1 MKRIPG
7 ATARSACK
15 IVILISSL
23 LLNVLLIHN
32 KSRPVETEVEGE
44 ALLPSTFDPVS
55 LSKKI
60 SIFNHTKHRDIQCR
74 YFTPSFDISVNPYP
88 NLSSLLKNVNF
99 NRYNQYYNVGV
110 HLIETSRGQKR
121 RKQHIL
127 EVSGSSEILRAL
139 LGKHNSFRKISYPE
153 YNVLELHKNIEANK
167 YDWVILDQVLEHVEN
182 PFQAILEIWRVLKPG
197 GRLLLL
203 VPSFYV
209 YHYGPWDYW
218 RLNCDSLKVLVS
230 PFEAV
235 ELCGSHR
242 SQEFVQFYLDN
253 WQFLRKSNAFNPW
266 ENAEV
271 AQILS
276 SQPSAKHARWG
287 GSNSPKQYG
296 VGSPSYG
303 DYVINSWI
311 IARK

>member
-1 MKRIPG
+1 MPG
-7 ATARSACK
+7 ATARYAC
-15 IVILISSL
+15 ILAVLTFSL
-23 LLNVLLIHN
+23 FLNVLLIHN
-32 KSRPVETEVEGE
+32 KNRSVETEVKTPEFE
-44 ALLPSTFDPVS
+44 PVE
-55 LSKKI
+55 LSQEF
-60 SIFNHTKHRDIQCR
+60 SIFNHTKHRDTSCK
-74 YFTPSFDISVNPYP
+74 YFTPSFNTSANPYP
-88 NLSSLLKNVNF
+88 KLSSMLKDMNF

-110 HLIETSRGQKR
+110 HLTETVGGLKG

-127 EVSGSSEILRAL
+127 EVSGSNEFLRAL
-139 LGKHNSFRKISYPE
+139 LGKRNYFQKISYPE
-153 YNVLELHKNIEANK
+153 YNVLELHKKIEANK

-182 PFQAILEIWRVLKPG
+182 PFQAILQLWRVIKPG

-230 PFEAV
+230 PFETV

-242 SQEFVQFYLDN
+242 SQEFVKFYLDN
-253 WQFLRKSNAFNPW
+253 WKFLRKSNTFNPW
-266 ENAEV
+266 ENDEI

-276 SQPSAKHARWG
+276 SQPSSEHFRWRTNG
-287 GSNSPKQYG
+287 PKQYG
-296 VGSPSYG
+296 VGSPAYG
-303 DYVINSWI
+303 DYVISSWI